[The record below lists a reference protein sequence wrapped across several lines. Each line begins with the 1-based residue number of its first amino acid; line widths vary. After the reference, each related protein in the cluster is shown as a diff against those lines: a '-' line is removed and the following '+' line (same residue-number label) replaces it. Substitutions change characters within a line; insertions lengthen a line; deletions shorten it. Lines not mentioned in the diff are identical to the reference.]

1 MLKDLI
7 KMAGY
12 LDDLGLRREADIVD
26 ALIKKV
32 AGEDEDVLKNLKWE
46 EGTDLKEFEDL
57 IKDYLDYYSKSQS
70 YSNENHEWDSIR
82 ADETLSDIAN
92 FIGSYAI
99 GYERWDP
106 NHDERPDHDAERD
119 ELMERL
125 RNQLNELSESQ
136 FKFNQLNKRV
146 EDPDYY

>member
-46 EGTDLKEFEDL
+46 EGTDLKEFEEL
-57 IKDYLDYYSKSQS
+57 IEYYLHYYSESKNSG
-70 YSNENHEWDSIR
+70 NENNEWDSIR

-106 NHDERPDHDAERD
+106 DDDERPDHDAERD